1 MRAPSYPPLPPS
13 IEYLRASGQGR
24 SWSCG
29 EHVTWLSSRGATV
42 LVVYTSDM
50 SFSVSL
56 SSVFALTIPALL
68 MRRFSP
74 EPLRRSPTLA
84 AAALML
90 AGSVTSAEARW
101 GGESPLP
108 SVSASRHGA
117 GTEPCTRD
125 VGGRSAG
132 RAGSP
137 GRHLVLQLCHLP
149 SGTMTRL
156 GCLEANF
163 CSSCRRQRV

>member
-1 MRAPSYPPLPPS
+1 M
-13 IEYLRASGQGR
+13 
-24 SWSCG
+24 
-29 EHVTWLSSRGATV
+29 V
-42 LVVYTSDM
+42 LVVYTSDI
-50 SFSVSL
+50 SFSVSF
-56 SSVFALTIPALL
+56 SSRFALTIPALL

-101 GGESPLP
+101 GGECPLP
-108 SVSASRHGA
+108 SVCASRHSA

-125 VGGRSAG
+125 GGGCSAG
-132 RAGSP
+132 TAGSP
-137 GRHLVLQLCHLP
+137 AEGPSPFGVRLRHVP

-163 CSSCRRQRV
+163 CSSCRRQLM